1 MNSFPRYTHLVLKLL
16 GQVCKFWKNLGPV
29 FEANIYQNS
38 STETGYD
45 ECFDD
50 LSINLYAVKDWNRRL
65 RVALEF
71 SEKLLQVKND
81 YIKAPTLTKLSCA
94 NLTKYKRED
103 EHWKKKSLLLKAIST
118 SRVEEH
124 GIDQNCNYCNAQKAM
139 ADAVDSTINSSQEKK
154 RKREQTELIGLFC
167 FLIYFLLK

>member
-1 MNSFPRYTHLVLKLL
+1 MNSFTRSTHLVLKLL

-45 ECFDD
+45 ENFDD
-50 LSINLYAVKDWNRRL
+50 LRINLYAVKDWNRRL

-71 SEKLLQVKND
+71 LEKLLHVKND
-81 YIKAPTLTKLSCA
+81 YIKAPMLTERGYA
-94 NLTKYKRED
+94 NLAKYKMEE

-118 SRVEEH
+118 SRVGEC
-124 GIDQNCNYCNAQKAM
+124 GIDQNCNYCNAKKAM
-139 ADAVDSTINSSQEKK
+139 ADAVDSTINPSQEKK

>member
-1 MNSFPRYTHLVLKLL
+1 MNSFPRSTHLVLKLL

-38 STETGYD
+38 STDETGYD
-45 ECFDD
+45 ENFDD
-50 LSINLYAVKDWNRRL
+50 LRINLYAVKDWNRRL
-65 RVALEF
+65 RVAFEF

-118 SRVEEH
+118 SRVEER
-124 GIDQNCNYCNAQKAM
+124 GIDQNCNAQKAM
-139 ADAVDSTINSSQEKK
+139 TDAMDSTISPSQEKK
-154 RKREQTELIGLFC
+154 RKRKQTELIGLFC